1 MIELK
6 NINVSFGKHHVL
18 RNLNE
23 TFESGEV
30 IGLVAPNG
38 TGKSTLLNV
47 MMNYLK
53 PQSGEVVIEGSKK
66 YKGPK
71 ENSRIYQDISMM
83 PDQNDLYPHLSGYD
97 HLKMYQDMY
106 KRKNISVDD
115 VIKELEMGHYVKK
128 KVSDY
133 SLGMKQRLCFAMQ
146 MVSDTKIM
154 LMDEVMN
161 GLDPNNVELISK
173 VIIKKRD
180 EGKTIVIAS
189 HLLENLEKYSNRIFF
204 LFGGVLELFLDK
216 KQGYADESTYI
227 RLKGI
232 SLEEATE
239 LFPDKYLVSL
249 NEHGLVVRVE
259 EKEQVTKALEKL
271 IAADM
276 LEFSVGH
283 LSLTD
288 SYQLK
293 F

>member
-6 NINVSFGKHHVL
+6 NINVSFGEHHVL
-18 RNLNE
+18 KNLSM

-53 PQSGEVVIEGSKK
+53 PNSGEVVIDYTKR

-71 ENSRIYQDISMM
+71 ENSIIYQNISMM

-97 HLKMYQDMY
+97 HLKMFQDMY
-106 KRKNISVDD
+106 KRKDLSID
-115 VIKELEMGHYVKK
+115 VVVKQLEMGHYVKK
-128 KVSDY
+128 KVSNY

-146 MVSDTKIM
+146 MVSDTRIM

-173 VIIKKRD
+173 VITKKRD
-180 EGKTIVIAS
+180 EGKIIVIAS

-204 LFGGVLELFLDK
+204 LFGGELELFLDK
-216 KQGYADESTYI
+216 NEGYADESTYV
-227 RLKGI
+227 RLTGI
-232 SLEEATE
+232 TVEEAQT
-239 LFPDKYLVSL
+239 LFPNHYIVSL
-249 NEHGLVVRVE
+249 NDQGLVVRVA
-259 EKEQVTKALEKL
+259 EKEHL
-271 IAADM
+271 IEVLNQLVEADI

-283 LSLTD
+283 LSLSD

>member
-18 RNLNE
+18 RNLSE

-53 PQSGEVVIEGSKK
+53 PQSGEVVIEGRKR

-71 ENSRIYQDISMM
+71 ENSRIYQEISMM

-106 KRKNISVDD
+106 KRKNISVED

-133 SLGMKQRLCFAMQ
+133 SLGIKQRLCFAMQ

-173 VIIKKRD
+173 VIIKRRD

-204 LFGGVLELFLDK
+204 LFGGILELFLNK
-216 KQGYADESTYI
+216 NQGYADDSTYI
-227 RLKGI
+227 RLNDV
-232 SLEEATE
+232 SLEKATE

-249 NEHGLVVRVE
+249 NGQAVIIRVE
-259 EKEQVTKALEKL
+259 EKEQLSKALDKL
-271 IAADM
+271 VEADI
-276 LEFSVGH
+276 LEFVVGH

>member
-66 YKGPK
+66 YKSPK

-259 EKEQVTKALEKL
+259 EKEQITKALEKL

>member
-6 NINVSFGKHHVL
+6 DISVSFGKRPIL
-18 RNLNE
+18 TNISE
-23 TFESGEV
+23 TFEDGEV

-47 MMNYLK
+47 LMNYLK
-53 PQSGEVVIEGSKK
+53 PQSGEVIVNGTKK

-71 ENSRIYQDISMM
+71 ENSKIYKEISMM
-83 PDQNDLYPHLSGYD
+83 PDQNDLYAHLSGYD
-97 HLKMYQDMY
+97 HLKMYQNMWDSS
-106 KRKNISVDD
+106 RDIDE
-115 VIKELEMGHYVKK
+115 VIEELQMGHYVKK
-128 KVSDY
+128 KVGSY

-146 MVSDTKIM
+146 MTSDTSIM

-161 GLDPNNVELISK
+161 GLDPNNVELISQ
-173 VIIKKRD
+173 IISQKRD

-204 LFGGVLELFLDK
+204 LYEEKLSLFLDK
-216 KQGYADESTYI
+216 EKGYTDQSTYVKLADTDMEMI
-227 RLKGI
+227 R
-232 SLEEATE
+232 EW
-239 LFPDKYLVSL
+239 FPDLYLVAL
-249 NEHGLVVRVE
+249 NQSEFIIRVE
-259 EKEQVTKALEKL
+259 ERQMLAEVLGTL
-271 IAADM
+271 INHNQ

-288 SYQLK
+288 AYQLK

>member
-1 MIELK
+1 
-6 NINVSFGKHHVL
+6 
-18 RNLNE
+18 
-23 TFESGEV
+23 
-30 IGLVAPNG
+30 
-38 TGKSTLLNV
+38 
-47 MMNYLK
+47 
-53 PQSGEVVIEGSKK
+53 
-66 YKGPK
+66 
-71 ENSRIYQDISMM
+71 
-83 PDQNDLYPHLSGYD
+83 
-97 HLKMYQDMY
+97 
-106 KRKNISVDD
+106 
-115 VIKELEMGHYVKK
+115 MGHYVKK

-216 KQGYADESTYI
+216 KEGYADDSTYI
-227 RLKGI
+227 RLNGI

-249 NEHGLVVRVE
+249 NEQGLVVRVE
-259 EKEQVTKALEKL
+259 EKEQLTKALEKL